1 MGIVVLSLYY
11 CSLIVIVVVIIH
23 GEHELLIIFFPLPS
37 IFFSFVFANVCFASL
52 QEGDDCHHVSRHLC
66 HQNHINSK
74 SFDFLELSFF
84 ILFVLICF

>member
-11 CSLIVIVVVIIH
+11 CSLIVIIVVIIH
-23 GEHELLIIFFPLPS
+23 GEHELLITFFLLPS

-74 SFDFLELSFF
+74 LKEL
-84 ILFVLICF
+84 